1 MKLNDIATKLH
12 KKSKRVGR
20 GIGSGKGKTA
30 GRGVKGQKARS
41 GVAIKSYEGGQMPL
55 FRRLPKRGFNSI
67 KNRENNFVI
76 NLRDISNFIEKK
88 KIDLSNKLDLS
99 SLIRS
104 KDKKNAKYFKIK
116 VLGTGE
122 ISQKVNI
129 VAHKVSES
137 AKIKIEKSGGT
148 VEILK

>member
-129 VAHKVSES
+129 VAHNVSES